1 MKPSGERKGNLNKMT
16 NIKVKRIGKSRNFSL
31 SFPYVLELIQR
42 IKQFENAKFE
52 KSDNSWEVHCLD
64 LFELIKSYKG
74 EKDIFFKFN
83 SFEDRNDFIKLKDK
97 LLEERLEKNKKG
109 DIEKSLDEQ
118 SKKIKKLDREV
129 DINHY
134 KKFLEDGINPFN
146 YQCIGADFLL
156 FRKKAMLG
164 FEQGCG
170 KSITSILACEM
181 SKEIKKVLVVVPNSL
196 KFNYQNEIK
205 KFTKHKKVFIYGY
218 KKNDCEIK
226 DAKYIIVNYNFF
238 RNKPSV
244 FKNSFEKKF
253 KKAFPNFDAIILDES
268 QNIKNEKAN
277 QTKNLLYTI
286 KSIDFAFI
294 FLLTGTPMPSR
305 VTELYTQLNLLSPY
319 EIKNKKNFYENY
331 CGMQRGRF
339 GYESHK
345 DISLDILFNKM
356 DGVMFRVKK
365 TDVLKDLPSLL
376 VNEVYIDMSDEQM
389 TEYADIENGIKTLDL
404 TKLEVSDNLNDKMH
418 FLTVLQKL
426 RQYTS
431 SLKTD
436 YLNDIIKSYNEEGQK
451 LIIFDEFKA
460 TLKKVHEYSPDN
472 SRLFTGDV
480 DVETRQEYIDEFQKD
495 NSDVM
500 NLLLTVQTGNAGL
513 TLTRASNVFMITQ
526 NYVPSINEQCYARAH
541 RIGQESHV
549 MVYNLIIRDSIDE
562 DVNRILKEKKKVI
575 DKVIDNKEYIDDNV
589 KIDVIKELI
598 KTYKNKYGKF

>member
-1 MKPSGERKGNLNKMT
+1 MF
-16 NIKVKRIGKSRNFSL
+16 NIKVKRIGRSRFFSL
-31 SFPYVLELIQR
+31 SFPYLLDLIQR
-42 IKQFENAKFE
+42 IKQYENSKFE

-64 LFELIKSYKG
+64 LFDIIKSYKG
-74 EKDIFFKFN
+74 DKNIFFKFN
-83 SFEDRNDFIKLKDK
+83 SFEDRNDFIKIKDK
-97 LLEERLEKNKKG
+97 LLEEKVDKEKNKTEE
-109 DIEKSLDEQ
+109 EKLDEE
-118 SKKIKKLDREV
+118 SKKIKKLDKEV
-129 DINHY
+129 DVKHY
-134 KKFLEDGINPFN
+134 NKFLENGITPFN

-181 SKEIKKVLVVVPNSL
+181 SKDIKKVLVVVPNSL

-205 KFTKHKKVFIYGY
+205 KFTKHKKVHIFGY

-238 RNKPSV
+238 RERPAV

-286 KSIDFAFI
+286 KSIDFPFI

-305 VTELYTQLNLLSPY
+305 ITELYTQLHLLSPY
-319 EIKNKKNFYENY
+319 QIKNKRFYYENF
-331 CGMQRGRF
+331 CGMIKGRF
-339 GYESHK
+339 GYESHN
-345 DISLDILFNKM
+345 DINLNILYNKM

-376 VNEVYIDMSDEQM
+376 INEVFIDMSDEQFN
-389 TEYADIENGIKTLDL
+389 EYDDIESGLKTMDL
-404 TKLEVSDNLNDKMH
+404 SKLEVSDNLNDKMH

-431 SLKTD
+431 SLKIN
-436 YLNDIIKSYNEEGQK
+436 YLSEIIKSYNEEGQK
-451 LIIFDEFKA
+451 LIIFDEFKS
-460 TLKKVHEYSPDN
+460 TLKKVHTFSPEN

-480 DVETRQEYIDEFQKD
+480 DIETRQQNIDDFQKD
-495 NSDVM
+495 SNDVM

-513 TLTRASNVFMITQ
+513 TLTKASNVFMITE
-526 NYVPSINEQCYARAH
+526 NYVPSINEQCYSRAH
-541 RIGQESHV
+541 RIGQQSHV
-549 MVYNLIIRDSIDE
+549 MVYNLIIRDTIDE
-562 DVNRILKEKKKVI
+562 RVNNVLKRKKMVI
-575 DKVIDNKEYIDDNV
+575 DKVIDNKEYIDESI

-598 KTYKNKYGKF
+598 KGYKNTYGR

>member
-1 MKPSGERKGNLNKMT
+1 MI
-16 NIKVKRIGKSRNFSL
+16 NIKVKRVGRTRFFSL
-31 SFPYVLELIQR
+31 SFPYLLDLIQR
-42 IKQFENAKFE
+42 IKQYDHSKFE

-64 LFELIKSYKG
+64 LFDIIKTYKG
-74 EKDIFFKFN
+74 DKNIFFKFN
-83 SFEDRNDFIKLKDK
+83 SFEERNEFIKIKDK
-97 LLEERLEKNKKG
+97 ILEENKDKEKNKS
-109 DIEKSLDEQ
+109 DEENLDDQ

-129 DINHY
+129 DLKNY
-134 KKFLEDGINPFN
+134 KKFLEEGINPFN

-181 SKEIKKVLVVVPNSL
+181 SKDIKKVLVVVPNSL

-205 KFTKHKKVFIYGY
+205 KFTKHKKVHIFGY
-218 KKNDCEIK
+218 KKNDCEIE

-253 KKAFPNFDAIILDES
+253 KKTFPNFDAIILDES

-305 VTELYTQLNLLSPY
+305 ITELYTQLHLLSPY
-319 EIKNKKNFYENY
+319 QIKNKRFYYENF
-331 CGMQRGRF
+331 CGMIKGRF

-345 DISLDILFNKM
+345 DISLDTLFNKM

-376 VNEVYIDMSDEQM
+376 INEVFIDMSDEQM
-389 TEYADIENGIKTLDL
+389 NEYDDIENGIKTLDL
-404 TKLEVSDNLNDKMH
+404 SKLEVSDNLSDKMH

-451 LIIFDEFKA
+451 LIIFDEFKS
-460 TLKKVHEYSPDN
+460 TLKKVHEFSPQN

-480 DVETRQEYIDEFQKD
+480 DVETRQQYIDEFQKND
-495 NSDVM
+495 KDVM

-513 TLTRASNVFMITQ
+513 TLTRASNIFMVTQ

-549 MVYNLIIRDSIDE
+549 MVYNLIVRDSIDE
-562 DVNRILKEKKKVI
+562 RVNAILKEKKKII
-575 DKVIDNKEYIDDNV
+575 DKVIDNKEYVDESV

>member
-1 MKPSGERKGNLNKMT
+1 MI
-16 NIKVKRIGKSRNFSL
+16 NIKVKRVGRTRFFSL
-31 SFPYVLELIQR
+31 SFPYLLDLIQR
-42 IKQFENAKFE
+42 IKQYDHSKFE

-64 LFELIKSYKG
+64 LFDIIKTYKG
-74 EKDIFFKFN
+74 DKNIFFKFN
-83 SFEDRNDFIKLKDK
+83 SFEERNEFIKIKDK
-97 LLEERLEKNKKG
+97 ILEENKDKEKNKS
-109 DIEKSLDEQ
+109 DEENLDDQ

-129 DINHY
+129 DLKNY
-134 KKFLEDGINPFN
+134 KKFLEEGINPFN

-181 SKEIKKVLVVVPNSL
+181 SKDIKKVLVVVPNSL

-205 KFTKHKKVFIYGY
+205 KFTKHKKVHIFGY
-218 KKNDCEIK
+218 KKNDCEIE

-253 KKAFPNFDAIILDES
+253 KKTFPNFDAIILDES

-305 VTELYTQLNLLSPY
+305 ITELYTQLHLLSPY
-319 EIKNKKNFYENY
+319 QIKNKRFYYENF
-331 CGMQRGRF
+331 CGMIKGRF

-345 DISLDILFNKM
+345 DISLDTLFNKM

-376 VNEVYIDMSDEQM
+376 INEVFIDMSDEQM
-389 TEYADIENGIKTLDL
+389 NEYDDIENGIKTLDL
-404 TKLEVSDNLNDKMH
+404 SKLEVSDNLSDKMH

-451 LIIFDEFKA
+451 LIIFDEFKS
-460 TLKKVHEYSPDN
+460 TLKKVHEFSPEN

-480 DVETRQEYIDEFQKD
+480 DVETRQQYIDEFQKND
-495 NSDVM
+495 KDVM

-513 TLTRASNVFMITQ
+513 TLTRASNIFMVTQ

-549 MVYNLIIRDSIDE
+549 MVYNLIVRDSIDE
-562 DVNRILKEKKKVI
+562 RVNAILKEKKKII
-575 DKVIDNKEYIDDNV
+575 DKVIDNKEYVDESV

>member
-1 MKPSGERKGNLNKMT
+1 MI
-16 NIKVKRIGKSRNFSL
+16 NIKVKRIGRSRFFSL
-31 SFPYVLELIQR
+31 SFPYLLDLIQR
-42 IKQFENAKFE
+42 VKQYEHSKFE

-64 LFELIKSYKG
+64 LFDIIKSYKG
-74 EKDIFFKFN
+74 DKNIFFKFN
-83 SFEDRNDFIKLKDK
+83 SFEDRNDFIKIKDK
-97 LLEERLEKNKKG
+97 LLEENKDKEKNKS
-109 DIEKSLDEQ
+109 DEEKLDDH

-129 DINHY
+129 DLKNY
-134 KKFLEDGINPFN
+134 KKFLEEGINPFN

-181 SKEIKKVLVVVPNSL
+181 SKDIKKVLVVVPNSL

-205 KFTKHKKVFIYGY
+205 KFTKHKKVHIFGY

-253 KKAFPNFDAIILDES
+253 KKAFPNFDTIILDES

-286 KSIDFAFI
+286 KTIDFPFI

-305 VTELYTQLNLLSPY
+305 VTELYTQLHLLSPY
-319 EIKNKKNFYENY
+319 QIKNKRFYYENF
-331 CGMQRGRF
+331 CGMIKGRF

-376 VNEVYIDMSDEQM
+376 INEVFIDMTDEQFD
-389 TEYADIENGIKTLDL
+389 EYDDIESGLKTMDL
-404 TKLEVSDNLNDKMH
+404 SKLEVSDNLSDKMH

-451 LIIFDEFKA
+451 LIIFDEFKS
-460 TLKKVHEYSPDN
+460 TLKKVHDYSPDN

-480 DVETRQEYIDEFQKD
+480 DVETRQQYIDEFQKND
-495 NSDVM
+495 SDVM

-513 TLTRASNVFMITQ
+513 TLTRASNIFMITQ

-549 MVYNLIIRDSIDE
+549 MVYNLIVRDSIDE
-562 DVNRILKEKKKVI
+562 RVNAILKEKKKVI
-575 DKVIDNKEYIDDNV
+575 DKVIDNKEYVDESV

-598 KTYKNKYGKF
+598 KTYKKKYGK

>member
-1 MKPSGERKGNLNKMT
+1 MI
-16 NIKVKRIGKSRNFSL
+16 NIKVKRVGRTRFFSL
-31 SFPYVLELIQR
+31 SFPYLLDLIQR
-42 IKQFENAKFE
+42 IKQYDHSKFE

-64 LFELIKSYKG
+64 LFDIIKTYKG
-74 EKDIFFKFN
+74 DKNIFFKFN
-83 SFEDRNDFIKLKDK
+83 SFEERNEFIKVKDK
-97 LLEERLEKNKKG
+97 ILEENKDKEKNKS
-109 DIEKSLDEQ
+109 DEEILDDQ

-129 DINHY
+129 DLKNY
-134 KKFLEDGINPFN
+134 KKFLEEGINPFN

-181 SKEIKKVLVVVPNSL
+181 SKDIKKVLVVVPNSL

-205 KFTKHKKVFIYGY
+205 KFTKHKKVYIVGY
-218 KKNDCEIK
+218 KKNDCEIE

-305 VTELYTQLNLLSPY
+305 ITELYTQLHLLSPY
-319 EIKNKKNFYENY
+319 QIKNKRFYYENF
-331 CGMQRGRF
+331 CGMIKGRF

-345 DISLDILFNKM
+345 DISLDTLFNKM

-376 VNEVYIDMSDEQM
+376 INEVFIDMSDEQM
-389 TEYADIENGIKTLDL
+389 NEYDDIENGIKTLDL
-404 TKLEVSDNLNDKMH
+404 SKLEVSDNLSDKMH

-451 LIIFDEFKA
+451 LIIFDEFKS
-460 TLKKVHEYSPDN
+460 TLKKVHEFSPEN

-480 DVETRQEYIDEFQKD
+480 DVETRQQYIDEFQKND
-495 NSDVM
+495 KDVM

-513 TLTRASNVFMITQ
+513 TLTRASNIFMVTQ

-549 MVYNLIIRDSIDE
+549 MVYNLIVRDSIDE
-562 DVNRILKEKKKVI
+562 RVNAILKEKKKII
-575 DKVIDNKEYIDDNV
+575 DKVIDNKEYVDESV

>member
-1 MKPSGERKGNLNKMT
+1 MI
-16 NIKVKRIGKSRNFSL
+16 NIKVKRIGRSRFFSL
-31 SFPYVLELIQR
+31 SFPYLLDLIQR
-42 IKQFENAKFE
+42 IKQYENSKFE

-64 LFELIKSYKG
+64 LFEIIKSYKG
-74 EKDIFFKFN
+74 DKNIFFKFN
-83 SFEDRNDFIKLKDK
+83 SFEDRNDFIKIKDK
-97 LLEERLEKNKKG
+97 LLEEKVDKEKNKTEE
-109 DIEKSLDEQ
+109 EKLDDH

-129 DINHY
+129 DLNNY
-134 KKFLEDGINPFN
+134 KKFLEEGINPFN

-181 SKEIKKVLVVVPNSL
+181 SKDIKKVLVVVPNSL

-205 KFTKHKKVFIYGY
+205 KFTKHKKVHIVGY

-238 RNKPSV
+238 RDRPAV

-305 VTELYTQLNLLSPY
+305 ITELYTQLHLLSPY
-319 EIKNKKNFYENY
+319 QIKNKRFYYENF
-331 CGMQRGRF
+331 CGMIKGRF
-339 GYESHK
+339 GYESHQ
-345 DISLDILFNKM
+345 DINLDILYNKM

-376 VNEVYIDMSDEQM
+376 INEVFIDMSDEQFS
-389 TEYADIENGIKTLDL
+389 EYDDIESGLKTMDL
-404 TKLEVSDNLNDKMH
+404 SKLEVSDNLSDKMH
-418 FLTVLQKL
+418 FLTILQKL

-431 SLKTD
+431 SLKIS
-436 YLNDIIKSYNEEGQK
+436 YLSEIIKSYNEEGQK
-451 LIIFDEFKA
+451 LIIFDEFKS

-480 DVETRQEYIDEFQKD
+480 DVETRQQYIDEFQRNDK
-495 NSDVM
+495 DVM

-513 TLTRASNVFMITQ
+513 TLTRASNIFMITQ

-549 MVYNLIIRDSIDE
+549 MVYNLIVRDSIDE
-562 DVNRILKEKKKVI
+562 RVNTILKEKKKVI
-575 DKVIDNKEYIDDNV
+575 DKVIDNKEYVDESV

-598 KTYKNKYGKF
+598 KTYKNKYGR

>member
-1 MKPSGERKGNLNKMT
+1 MINV
-16 NIKVKRIGKSRNFSL
+16 KVKRIGRSRFFSL
-31 SFPYVLELIQR
+31 SFPYLLDLIQR
-42 IKQFENAKFE
+42 VKQYEHSKFE

-64 LFELIKSYKG
+64 LFDIIKSYKG
-74 EKDIFFKFN
+74 DKNIFFKFN
-83 SFEDRNDFIKLKDK
+83 SFEDRNDFIKIKDK
-97 LLEERLEKNKKG
+97 LLEENKDKEKNKS
-109 DIEKSLDEQ
+109 DEEKLDDH

-129 DINHY
+129 NLQNY
-134 KKFLEDGINPFN
+134 KKFLEEGINPFN

-181 SKEIKKVLVVVPNSL
+181 SKDIKKVLVVVPNSL

-205 KFTKHKKVFIYGY
+205 KFTKHKKVHIVGY

-244 FKNSFEKKF
+244 FKTSFEKKF

-286 KSIDFAFI
+286 KTIDFAFI

-305 VTELYTQLNLLSPY
+305 VTELYTQLHLLSPY
-319 EIKNKKNFYENY
+319 QIKTKRFYYENF
-331 CGMQRGRF
+331 CGMVKGRF

-376 VNEVYIDMSDEQM
+376 INEVFIDMSDEQFD
-389 TEYADIENGIKTLDL
+389 EYDDIESGLKTMDL
-404 TKLEVSDNLNDKMH
+404 SKLEVSDNLNDKMH

-451 LIIFDEFKA
+451 LIIFDEFKS
-460 TLKKVHEYSPDN
+460 TLKKVHEYSPEN

-480 DVETRQEYIDEFQKD
+480 DVETRQQYIDEFQQ
-495 NSDVM
+495 NNNDVM

-513 TLTRASNVFMITQ
+513 TLTRASNIFMITQ

-549 MVYNLIIRDSIDE
+549 MVYNLIVRDSIDE
-562 DVNRILKEKKKVI
+562 RVNAILKEKKKII
-575 DKVIDNKEYIDDNV
+575 DKVIDNKEYVDESV

-598 KTYKNKYGKF
+598 KTYKNKYGR

>member
-1 MKPSGERKGNLNKMT
+1 MI
-16 NIKVKRIGKSRNFSL
+16 NIKVKRVGRTRFFSL
-31 SFPYVLELIQR
+31 SFPYLLDLIQR
-42 IKQFENAKFE
+42 IKQYENSKFE
-52 KSDNSWEVHCLD
+52 KSNNSWEVHCLD

-74 EKDIFFKFN
+74 HKDIFFKFN
-83 SFEDRNDFIKLKDK
+83 SFEERNEFIKVKDK
-97 LLEERLEKNKKG
+97 ILEEKQEKEKNKTVE
-109 DIEKSLDEQ
+109 EKLDDE
-118 SKKIKKLDREV
+118 SKNIKKLDRIIDV
-129 DINHY
+129 NKY
-134 KKFLEDGINPFN
+134 KKYLEEEINPFN

-205 KFTKHKKVFIYGY
+205 KFTKHKKVYIVGY
-218 KKNDCEIK
+218 KKNECEIK

-238 RNKPSV
+238 RDRPAA
-244 FKNSFEKKF
+244 FKNSFEKKL
-253 KKAFPNFDAIILDES
+253 KKPFPNFDAIILDES

-286 KSIDFAFI
+286 KQINFPFI

-305 VTELYTQLNLLSPY
+305 ITELYTQLQLLSPY
-319 EIKNKKNFYENY
+319 QIKNKKFYYENY
-331 CGMQRGRF
+331 CGMIKGRF
-339 GYESHK
+339 GYESHN
-345 DISLDILFNKM
+345 DIDLNILYNKM

-365 TDVLKDLPSLL
+365 VDVLKDLPPLL
-376 VNEVYIDMSDEQM
+376 INEVFIDMSDEQM
-389 TEYADIENGIKTLDL
+389 NEYDDIESGIKTLDL
-404 TKLEVSDNLNDKMH
+404 SKLEVSDNLNDKMH

-431 SLKTD
+431 SLKTY
-436 YLNDIIKSYNEEGQK
+436 YLNDIIKSYNDEGQK

-460 TLKKVHEYSPDN
+460 TLKKVHEYSPEN

-480 DVETRQEYIDEFQKD
+480 DVETRQQYIDEFQKD
-495 NSDVM
+495 NNDVM

-526 NYVPSINEQCYARAH
+526 NYVPSINDQCYARAH

-549 MVYNLIIRDSIDE
+549 MVYNLIVRDSIDE
-562 DVNRILKEKKKVI
+562 RVNYILKEKKKVI
-575 DKVIDNKEYIDDNV
+575 DKVIDNKEYVDDNV

-598 KTYKNKYGKF
+598 KTYKNKYGKS

>member
-1 MKPSGERKGNLNKMT
+1 MI
-16 NIKVKRIGKSRNFSL
+16 NIKVKRIGRSRFFSL
-31 SFPYVLELIQR
+31 SFPYLLDLIQR
-42 IKQFENAKFE
+42 VKQYEHSKFE

-64 LFELIKSYKG
+64 LFDIIKSYKG
-74 EKDIFFKFN
+74 DKNIFFKFN
-83 SFEDRNDFIKLKDK
+83 SFEDRNDFIKIKDK
-97 LLEERLEKNKKG
+97 LLEEKKDKEKNKTEE
-109 DIEKSLDEQ
+109 EKLDDH

-129 DINHY
+129 DLKNY
-134 KKFLEDGINPFN
+134 KKFLEEGINPFN

-181 SKEIKKVLVVVPNSL
+181 SKDIKKVLVVVPNSL

-205 KFTKHKKVFIYGY
+205 KFTKHKKVHIFGY

-253 KKAFPNFDAIILDES
+253 KKAFPNFDTIILDES

-286 KSIDFAFI
+286 KTIDFPFI

-305 VTELYTQLNLLSPY
+305 VTELYTQLHLLSPY
-319 EIKNKKNFYENY
+319 QIKNKRFYYENF
-331 CGMQRGRF
+331 CGMIKGRF

-376 VNEVYIDMSDEQM
+376 INEVFIDMTDEQFD
-389 TEYADIENGIKTLDL
+389 EYDDIESGLKTMDL
-404 TKLEVSDNLNDKMH
+404 SKLEVSDNLSDKMH

-451 LIIFDEFKA
+451 LIIFDEFKS
-460 TLKKVHEYSPDN
+460 TLKKVHDYSPNN

-480 DVETRQEYIDEFQKD
+480 DVETRQQYIDEFQKND
-495 NSDVM
+495 SDVM

-513 TLTRASNVFMITQ
+513 TLTRASNIFMITQ

-549 MVYNLIIRDSIDE
+549 MVYNLIVRDSIDE
-562 DVNRILKEKKKVI
+562 RVNAILKEKKKVI
-575 DKVIDNKEYIDDNV
+575 DKVIDNKEYVDESV

-598 KTYKNKYGKF
+598 KTYKKKYGK

>member
-1 MKPSGERKGNLNKMT
+1 MI
-16 NIKVKRIGKSRNFSL
+16 NIKVKRVGRTRFFSL
-31 SFPYVLELIQR
+31 SFPYLLDLIQR
-42 IKQFENAKFE
+42 IKQYDHSKFE

-64 LFELIKSYKG
+64 LFDIIKTYKG
-74 EKDIFFKFN
+74 DKNIFFKFN
-83 SFEDRNDFIKLKDK
+83 SFEERNEFIKIKDK
-97 LLEERLEKNKKG
+97 ILEENKDKEKNKS
-109 DIEKSLDEQ
+109 DEENLDDQ

-129 DINHY
+129 DLKNY
-134 KKFLEDGINPFN
+134 KKFLEEGINPFN

-181 SKEIKKVLVVVPNSL
+181 SKDIKKVLVVVPNSL

-205 KFTKHKKVFIYGY
+205 KFTKHKKVHIFGY
-218 KKNDCEIK
+218 KKNDCEIE

-253 KKAFPNFDAIILDES
+253 KKTFPNFDAIILDES

-305 VTELYTQLNLLSPY
+305 ITELYTQLHLLSPY
-319 EIKNKKNFYENY
+319 QIKNKRFYYENF
-331 CGMQRGRF
+331 CGMIKGRF

-345 DISLDILFNKM
+345 DISLDTLFNKM

-376 VNEVYIDMSDEQM
+376 INEVFIDMSDEQM
-389 TEYADIENGIKTLDL
+389 NEYDDIENGIKTLDL
-404 TKLEVSDNLNDKMH
+404 SKLEVSDNLSDKMH

-451 LIIFDEFKA
+451 LIIFDEFKS
-460 TLKKVHEYSPDN
+460 TLKKVHEFSPEN

-480 DVETRQEYIDEFQKD
+480 DVETRQQYIDEFQKND
-495 NSDVM
+495 KDVM

-513 TLTRASNVFMITQ
+513 TLTRASNIFMVTQ

-549 MVYNLIIRDSIDE
+549 MVYNLIVRDSIDE
-562 DVNRILKEKKKVI
+562 RVNAILKEKKKII
-575 DKVIDNKEYIDDNV
+575 DKVIDNKEYVDESV

-598 KTYKNKYGKF
+598 KTYKNKYGKFWRFIKASI

>member
-1 MKPSGERKGNLNKMT
+1 MT
-16 NIKVKRIGKSRNFSL
+16 NVKVKRVGKSRFFSL
-31 SFPYVLELIQR
+31 SFPYLLDLIQK
-42 IKQFENAKFE
+42 IKQYEHSKFE

-64 LFELIKSYKG
+64 LFDIIKSYKG
-74 EKDIFFKFN
+74 DKNLFFKFN
-83 SFEDRNDFIKLKDK
+83 SFEERNEFIKIKDK
-97 LLEERLEKNKKG
+97 LLEESKDKEKNKS
-109 DIEKSLDEQ
+109 DEEKLDEH
-118 SKKIKKLDREV
+118 SKKIKKLDRI
-129 DINHY
+129 INVEEY
-134 KKFLEDGINPFN
+134 KKFLEEGINPFN

-181 SKEIKKVLVVVPNSL
+181 SKDIKKVLVVVPNSL
-196 KFNYQNEIK
+196 KFNYQNEIR
-205 KFTKHKKVFIYGY
+205 KFTKHKKVYIVGY

-226 DAKYIIVNYNFF
+226 DAKYIILNYNYF
-238 RNKPSV
+238 RNRPAV

-253 KKAFPNFDAIILDES
+253 KKPFPNFDAIILDES

-286 KSIDFAFI
+286 KTIDFPFI
-294 FLLTGTPMPSR
+294 FLLTGTPMTSR
-305 VTELYTQLNLLSPY
+305 ITELYTQINLLSPY
-319 EIKNKKNFYENY
+319 KIKNKRFYYENF
-331 CGMQRGRF
+331 CGMIKGRF

-376 VNEVYIDMSDEQM
+376 INEVFIDMSDEEIA
-389 TEYADIENGIKTLDL
+389 EYDDIESGLKTMDL
-404 TKLEVSDNLNDKMH
+404 SKLEVSDNLTDKMH

-431 SLKTD
+431 SLKIG
-436 YLNDIIKSYNEEGQK
+436 YLSDIIKSYNEEGQK
-451 LIIFDEFKA
+451 LIIFDEFKS

-480 DVETRQEYIDEFQKD
+480 DVETRQQYIDEFQQ
-495 NSDVM
+495 NNQDVM

-513 TLTRASNVFMITQ
+513 TLTRASNIFMITQ

-549 MVYNLIIRDSIDE
+549 MVYNLIVRDSIDE
-562 DVNRILKEKKKVI
+562 RVNAILKEKKKII
-575 DKVIDNKEYIDDNV
+575 DKVIDNKEYVDESV

-598 KTYKNKYGKF
+598 KTYKKKYGKL